1 MIGFTASVPSLTG
14 TEPSPVSVGSSG
26 EGFPGRATRRVSGG
40 VGEGRR
46 ADAAPAFAEERALFT
61 CGARGRLARAPAE
74 VNGHLSE
81 GDSIV
86 SAPGGKVGKR

>member
-1 MIGFTASVPSLTG
+1 M
-14 TEPSPVSVGSSG
+14 
-26 EGFPGRATRRVSGG
+26 
-40 VGEGRR
+40 GEGRR

-86 SAPGGKVGKR
+86 SAAGGKVGKR